1 MDRGAWWAAV
11 HGVAKEWDNMHAYL
25 LVISLLVS
33 SSSRWIRWPHG
44 APGMLFASSS
54 HCTAISYLF
63 ICLGHWTKG
72 SL

>member
-1 MDRGAWWAAV
+1 MGLQKS
-11 HGVAKEWDNMHAYL
+11 GTSMHAYL

-33 SSSRWIRWPHG
+33 WSPRWIRWPHG
-44 APGMLFASSS
+44 APGMLFANSS
-54 HCTAISYLF
+54 HCTVISYLF